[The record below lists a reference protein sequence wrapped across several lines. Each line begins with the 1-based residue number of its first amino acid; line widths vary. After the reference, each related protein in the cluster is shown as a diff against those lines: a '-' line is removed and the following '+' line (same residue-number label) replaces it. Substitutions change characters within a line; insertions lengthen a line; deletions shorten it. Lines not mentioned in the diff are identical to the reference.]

1 MSAVSVDFEAEGLL
15 EGVDGDMRES
25 RRALL
30 EELHSDGVPLEE
42 LKAAVQEDRLVLL
55 PVERVY
61 DPPGERHTPRQVA
74 EEVDVPLPVLIR
86 HQRALGLRAPE
97 EDEKALG
104 EHDLELAKL
113 LRSFLDA
120 GLPEDA
126 LLDVTRVIGL
136 AMSQV
141 SRAVSLMTAQTVLEH
156 AESERDVAIRL
167 ADAARLLN
175 PLADEIFAQAF
186 RAHQLEVLR
195 SEVLGSEQIE
205 SRRVGGSDDY
215 AIAFADLVGFTK
227 LGERLEPDEYGAVTD
242 RLGELAA
249 DVAEPPVRLVKL
261 IGDAAMLASR
271 EPEPLVAA
279 ALALQEAAAE
289 GEDLPEIRVGVAYG
303 AAQPRAGDLYGR
315 AVNLASR
322 LTEVARPGSVL
333 CDEATRAAT
342 EDGFDWSSAGR
353 RKIKGIKGQVKL
365 FRARREGTDG
375 AEEAG

>member
-15 EGVDGDMRES
+15 EGVEGEARKS

-42 LKAAVQEDRLVLL
+42 LKAAVAEDRLVLL

-61 DPPGERHTPRQVA
+61 DPPGDRRTPKQIA
-74 EEVDVPLPVLIR
+74 DEVGVPLAVLIR

-97 EDEKALG
+97 EDEEVLG
-104 EHDLELAKL
+104 DHDLELAKL
-113 LRSFLDA
+113 LRSFIDA

-156 AESERDVAIRL
+156 AESERDVAVRL
-167 ADAARLLN
+167 ADAARMLN
-175 PLADEIFAQAF
+175 PLAEEIFAQAF

-205 SRRVGGSDDY
+205 SRRIGGSDDY

-279 ALALQEAAAE
+279 SLALQEAAEE
-289 GEDLPEIRVGVAYG
+289 GEDLPEIRIGVAYG

-333 CDEATRAAT
+333 CDEATRKAAG
-342 EDGFDWSSAGR
+342 DGFDWSAAGR
-353 RKIKGIKGQVKL
+353 RKIKGISGQVRL
-365 FRARREGTDG
+365 FRARREGAGEDG
-375 AEEAG
+375 D